1 MAVSIKGPIVF
12 ANDMAKMTAFY
23 RDVVGLTYVKNTLR
37 DDEFVTFIDGGN
49 TFALHAALPHQRA
62 RVSNPPAVRW
72 NAATKVVFRVDD
84 LKNHHDK
91 LVERGLTS
99 TWGSVEDRLVDFVDP
114 EGNVFQLTDL

>member
-1 MAVSIKGPIVF
+1 MAVQVKGPIVF

-23 RDVVGLTYVKNTLR
+23 RDVVGLTYEENTHR

-62 RVSNPPAVRW
+62 TVPNPPAVRW

-84 LKNHHDK
+84 LKKHHDE
-91 LVERGLTS
+91 LVAHGLNTV
-99 TWGSVEDRLVDFVDP
+99 WGSVEDRLVDFVDP

>member
-1 MAVSIKGPIVF
+1 MF

-23 RDVVGLTYVKNTLR
+23 RDVVGLTYEENPHR
-37 DDEFVTFIDGGN
+37 DDEFVTFNDGGN

-62 RVSNPPAVRW
+62 PVANPPVVRW

-84 LKNHHDK
+84 LEKHYDD
-91 LVERGLTS
+91 LVARGLSS
-99 TWGSVEDRLVDFVDP
+99 TWGSVDDHLVDFVDP